1 MLFRADYIEYDED
14 TGDIKANG
22 NVYFKHFDKNEQIWA
37 SRLEYNTEDEK
48 GKFWDVRGETMP
60 RIVARRGVLT
70 SNSPFHFEGEWAE
83 RIGDRYILYNG
94 WVTNCKLPNPG
105 GG

>member
-22 NVYFKHFDKNEQIWA
+22 SVYFKDFEKNEQIWA

-48 GKFWDVRGETMP
+48 RQ
-60 RIVARRGVLT
+60 
-70 SNSPFHFEGEWAE
+70 
-83 RIGDRYILYNG
+83 IL
-94 WVTNCKLPNPG
+94 
-105 GG
+105 